1 MFEDLKV
8 LVRSGGDL
16 ASAVVQKLHRSGFKV
31 VISELEHPM
40 MVRRT
45 VSFSNSVYTKRF
57 SVEGIEA
64 VYVKNQKELEDCL
77 SKGSIPVTTLS
88 EEALFKFYR
97 PSIFIDA
104 TLSKKPVEYK
114 RTDFDIVIGLG
125 PEIEAGVNA
134 DAVIETCRGHDLGR
148 ILFKGFAK
156 KNTSIPGFIDGYAK
170 ERVLR
175 APCDGH
181 IVTEHSIGDMVKK
194 HDVIMTVDS
203 KPVLAQ
209 IDGVIRGLIHPN
221 TIVREG
227 LKIGDID
234 PRGTKDYCYTISDKG
249 RNIAGAVLEAVLYL
263 LRKENEN

>member
-31 VISELEHPM
+31 VISELEQPM

-45 VSFSNSVYTKRF
+45 VSFSNAVYTNRF

-64 VYVKNQKELEDCL
+64 VYVKNQSELEDCIK
-77 SKGSIPVTTLS
+77 KGNIPVTTLS
-88 EEALFKFYR
+88 EKALLEFYQ
-97 PSIFIDA
+97 PHIFVDA

-114 RTDFDIVIGLG
+114 QSDFDIVIGLG

-148 ILFKGFAK
+148 IIFKGFAK

-175 APCDGH
+175 APRDGV
-181 IVTEHSIGDMVKK
+181 IITDKSIGDRVKK
-194 HDVIMTVDS
+194 HDLIMTVDGE
-203 KPVLAQ
+203 PVVAE
-209 IDGVIRGLIHPN
+209 IDGVIRGLIHPE
-221 TIVREG
+221 TVVRKG
-227 LKIGDID
+227 LKVGDID
-234 PRGTKDYCYTISDKG
+234 PRGTEDYCYTISDKG
-249 RNIAGAVLEAVLYL
+249 RNIGGGVLEAILYL
-263 LRKENEN
+263 LRKNHEN